1 MFHLKASTS
10 LLCSVF
16 LLGTLGSFSPDAR
29 AARRA
34 PKRISID
41 LKDAEVHNVLRLLS
55 DVSGTNIVVSE
66 AVKGKVTLKLKNV
79 PWTRA
84 LQVVL
89 RSKSLGMVQ
98 EGNIIEV
105 DTLERI
111 NARVKQR
118 AELAALRTQTG
129 ALVTVMLPLSYAKAA
144 DVAKLVQPMLT
155 ERGSVSIDARTN
167 TLIVTDVARNA
178 GRVRA
183 LVGRR

>member
-1 MFHLKASTS
+1 MMPRFRVSS
-10 LLCSVF
+10 LVFCSMLLLGGLCS
-16 LLGTLGSFSPDAR
+16 SSAS
-29 AARRA
+29 AART
-34 PKRISID
+34 PKKISID
-41 LKDAEVHNVLRLLS
+41 LKDAEIHNVLRLLS
-55 DVSGTNIVVSE
+55 DVSGANIVVSE

-79 PWTRA
+79 AWTRA

-111 NARVKQR
+111 NARVKLR
-118 AELAALRTQTG
+118 AELAALRTQSG

-144 DVAKLVQPMLT
+144 DIAKLVQPMLT

-167 TLIVTDVARNA
+167 TLIVTDVAHNA